1 MNVQTTAE
9 MQYMRAQLDA
19 AAVKLATV
27 QAENRRLRRMTQNG
41 RLGRILHRTAG
52 DARQLVAWRF
62 AGYSV
67 SRRNCES
74 YGMSQQ
80 RWAWAI
86 AMLRAAGIVAY
97 PGETDTFTVEDR
109 DECIAMIDHEVRRI
123 EGRGDL
129 SRLQMR
135 MYRRKRRG

>member
-1 MNVQTTAE
+1 MNAHHEARLLRT
-9 MQYMRAQLDA
+9 QLDA

-41 RLGRILHRTAG
+41 RMGRILHRTAA

-62 AGYSV
+62 ADYSV

-97 PGETDTFTVEDR
+97 PGDTDVFTVEDR
-109 DECIAMIDHEVRRI
+109 DECIAMIDYEVRRI